1 MNVVNPTFLQL
12 LSKPIHLL
20 AFGFGS
26 GLFSRAPGT
35 AGTLVGVLFW
45 FFLVDLPLTSY
56 LTVVLIAA
64 LVGIYICGKTATDLA
79 THDHGGIVWDEIVG
93 VLLAMSIIP
102 VTWTWVI
109 SSFLLFRLLDIWKPW
124 PISWLDKNIGG
135 GIGIMIDDMLAG
147 AFTLAILYLVVEIL

>member
-1 MNVVNPTFLQL
+1 MNVVTPTFLQL
-12 LSKPIHLL
+12 LRKPVHLL

-26 GLFSRAPGT
+26 GLFSKAPGT

-45 FFLVDLPLTSY
+45 FFLVDLSLTGY
-56 LTVVLIAA
+56 LAVVSIAA
-64 LVGIYICGKTATDLA
+64 LVGIYICGKSANDLDA
-79 THDHGGIVWDEIVG
+79 HDHGGIVWDKIVG
-93 VLLAMSIIP
+93 ILLAMAIIP

-109 SSFLLFRLLDIWKPW
+109 SSFLLFRLLDICKPW

-135 GIGIMIDDMLAG
+135 DIGIMIDDLLAG

>member
-1 MNVVNPTFLQL
+1 
-12 LSKPIHLL
+12 
-20 AFGFGS
+20 
-26 GLFSRAPGT
+26 
-35 AGTLVGVLFW
+35 
-45 FFLVDLPLTSY
+45 
-56 LTVVLIAA
+56 
-64 LVGIYICGKTATDLA
+64 
-79 THDHGGIVWDEIVG
+79 
-93 VLLAMSIIP
+93 MSIIP